1 MVGKVSGQLEVLC
14 IVLGTGEVTNP
25 IALALDDVAF
35 PPLNIGGQN
44 VPSPGKSFPSTAQ
57 STVTGSLKPDVI
69 VAELWQAYTNYMEL
83 LAPEFEAETARLARQ
98 RVREEQEA
106 AYQESLRQDQ
116 LKAKEKARAE
126 EEERIERERLA
137 RQRDQ
142 QQTEAAQ
149 RRLAVAASLPRE
161 PPAPNTPA
169 AKAFLARPEGA
180 AGITS
185 LRFRL
190 PRNTTVTRPDPNQS
204 TLLRRFAGLDKLQTV
219 LDYAESQ
226 GYPVS
231 EYKLLTT
238 FPRRDLTTLDRNSTL
253 ADLKLVPQET
263 LTLEQR

>member
-1 MVGKVSGQLEVLC
+1 MIVGEFSYPR
-14 IVLGTGEVTNP
+14 I
-25 IALALDDVAF
+25 
-35 PPLNIGGQN
+35 PPLYG
-44 VPSPGKSFPSTAQ
+44 T
-57 STVTGSLKPDVI
+57 
-69 VAELWQAYTNYMEL
+69 
-83 LAPEFEAETARLARQ
+83 
-98 RVREEQEA
+98 
-106 AYQESLRQDQ
+106 